1 MMVGGDGEDDISML
15 ALFWPGSY
23 FRYRRCTPAEGMHIF
38 EENVSIETKSSLTT
52 LPGGKCKHTSFSCC
66 SAALPKSIFLH
77 RLLLS
82 IIGIKKTVPDPIMVE
97 IF

>member
-1 MMVGGDGEDDISML
+1 MPSQEASQY
-15 ALFWPGSY
+15 ALVWG
-23 FRYRRCTPAEGMHIF
+23 RNMARKLL
-38 EENVSIETKSSLTT
+38 SIETKSSLTT